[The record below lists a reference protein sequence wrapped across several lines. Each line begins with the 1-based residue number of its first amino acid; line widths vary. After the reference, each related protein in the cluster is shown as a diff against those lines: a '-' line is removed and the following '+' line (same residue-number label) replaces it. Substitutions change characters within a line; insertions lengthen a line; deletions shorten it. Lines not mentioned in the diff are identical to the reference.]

1 MRTERSKAETIDSE
15 PGRSLGTSQVSVGV
29 TSASRGRE
37 LDAGDWRLHSEV
49 ADGSAGPINDEQG
62 KYLGIAFM
70 NSTRAVDQLNS
81 VGYLLPPF
89 EHFSERVDVVALLC
103 ENVKLIKDRAQA
115 HGTRVEK
122 RFVGEP
128 SSIMADKQQL
138 SAAFFLMMS
147 NILKAAQ
154 SPGRLI
160 VEAFARKA
168 SQLTIRFADD
178 NASLDP
184 EQLSRMLGA
193 ASCRTEDDSELDLC
207 LVRDVVRLHGCHFS
221 LENKLG

>member
-1 MRTERSKAETIDSE
+1 M
-15 PGRSLGTSQVSVGV
+15 
-29 TSASRGRE
+29 
-37 LDAGDWRLHSEV
+37 
-49 ADGSAGPINDEQG
+49 ADGSAGPINDEQR

-81 VGYLLPPF
+81 VGDLLPPF
-89 EHFSERVDVVALLC
+89 EHFSERVDVVALPC

-115 HGTRVEK
+115 PGTRVEK
-122 RFVGEP
+122 RFVSEP
-128 SSIMADKQQL
+128 SSIVADKQQL

-168 SQLTIRFADD
+168 SQLTSRFADD

>member
-1 MRTERSKAETIDSE
+1 
-15 PGRSLGTSQVSVGV
+15 
-29 TSASRGRE
+29 
-37 LDAGDWRLHSEV
+37 V
-49 ADGSAGPINDEQG
+49 ADGSAGPINDEQR

-81 VGYLLPPF
+81 VGDLLPPF
-89 EHFSERVDVVALLC
+89 EHFSERVDVVALPC

-147 NILKAAQ
+147 NILKAAH

-160 VEAFARKA
+160 VEAFDRKT
-168 SQLTIRFADD
+168 SQLTVRFSHD
-178 NASLDP
+178 NASIDP